1 MILTILELT
10 SYIQAQYP
18 QTVPAGFPV
27 INVKWENTEVAVQ
40 FNDYLVNSIED
51 RISTWSQAKAGGVAS
66 IETIVDQIWG
76 DEFSQEDK
84 DSEVNRIKIETGIPL
99 EDPSMLNLTEET
111 TNYEQLK
118 AQTEQAGMT
127 VTEVNGRVEVTGT
140 PNNR

>member
-84 DSEVNRIKIETGIPL
+84 DSEVNRIKIETGVPL
-99 EDPSMLNLTEET
+99 DDPSMLNL
-111 TNYEQLK
+111 NDDDLYGQLK
-118 AQTEQAGMT
+118 AQTEQAGME
-127 VTEVNGRVEVTGT
+127 VKEVNGTVEVVGT